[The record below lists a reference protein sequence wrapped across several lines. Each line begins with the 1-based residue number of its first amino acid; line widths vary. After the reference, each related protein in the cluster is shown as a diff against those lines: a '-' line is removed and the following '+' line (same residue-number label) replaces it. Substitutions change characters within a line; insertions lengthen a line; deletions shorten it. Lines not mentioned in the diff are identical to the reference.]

1 MVIIKGMEPNKKRG
15 RIKGESK
22 KLILD
27 ATAHL
32 IAQKDASQITVRDI
46 CQAANVSTGTF
57 YHFFSGKDALMM
69 TFVTS
74 DLLPS
79 EPLMTPLSDPGGR
92 QFELYERLISR
103 YMSFGLDFLT
113 SFYTA
118 SNPALKSY
126 MNRKNGKFNP
136 DTIMAYSQ
144 QELAQAI
151 DAGYL
156 CGDPHQM
163 ALDLCTI
170 VKGTVFEACLEEDPS
185 GILEQLERLIRRYLQ
200 GCQP

>member
-1 MVIIKGMEPNKKRG
+1 MKPMETKKKRG
-15 RIKGESK
+15 RSNKKGESK
-22 KLILD
+22 KQILD

-32 IAQKDASQITVRDI
+32 ISEKEASQITVRDI
-46 CQAANVSTGTF
+46 CQAANISTGTF
-57 YHFFSGKDALMM
+57 YHFFSSKDALMM

-74 DLLPS
+74 DLLPQ
-79 EPLMTPLSDPGGR
+79 EPLHTPISDPGGR

-103 YMSFGLDFLT
+103 YLSFGLDFLT

-126 MNRKNGKFNP
+126 MNRKNGKFHP
-136 DTIMAYSQ
+136 ETIMAYSE
-144 QELAQAI
+144 QELRQALKM
-151 DAGYL
+151 GL
-156 CGDPHQM
+156 VVGDPHQM

-185 GILEQLERLIRRYLQ
+185 GILEQLERIIRKYIDGYLTK
-200 GCQP
+200 